1 MKVAVVTDSGSNYRE
16 EGYDVEG
23 IYCVPLTISDGE
35 TTYNM
40 GEDISVTETYQMV
53 KDGLMLKTSQ
63 PSYGRIIACFE
74 EIKAAGY
81 DAILAVPICSGL
93 SGCISSMVTAA
104 EQVGIYLEYV
114 DCYSTASNQLYL
126 TLTARKML
134 DQGMEIKEVRDILQE
149 ASLDSVTFVLPVDM
163 NHLVRGG
170 RITKGAALLAGL
182 LKISPVLIV
191 NRESGGKNG
200 NYAKPR
206 TLKKAEDI
214 VIDYFRDHGVGAGY
228 RICMAHVFNEEEGR
242 NFYNKMHEAF
252 PEAEIY
258 LTDLVSVVG
267 VHTGIGCVACQYIK
281 KLEYNM

>member
-1 MKVAVVTDSGSNYRE
+1 MKIAVVTDSGSNYRE

-23 IYCVPLTISDGE
+23 IYCVPLTISDDSH
-35 TTYNM
+35 TWNM
-40 GEDISVTETYQMV
+40 GEDLSVFETYTMV
-53 KDGLMLKTSQ
+53 LEGKMLKTSQ
-63 PSYGRIIACFE
+63 PAYGRIISCFE
-74 EIKAAGY
+74 EIREAGY
-81 DAILAVPICSGL
+81 DGIFAVPICSGL

-104 EQVGIYLEYV
+104 EQLNIPFTYI

-134 DQGMEIKEVRDILQE
+134 NQGMAVEEVRDILQE
-149 ASLDSVTFVLPVDM
+149 AALDSVTFVLPVDM
-163 NHLVRGG
+163 DHLVRGG

-214 VIDYFRDHGVGAGY
+214 VIDYFREHHVGKGY

-258 LTDLVSVVG
+258 LTDLVSAVG